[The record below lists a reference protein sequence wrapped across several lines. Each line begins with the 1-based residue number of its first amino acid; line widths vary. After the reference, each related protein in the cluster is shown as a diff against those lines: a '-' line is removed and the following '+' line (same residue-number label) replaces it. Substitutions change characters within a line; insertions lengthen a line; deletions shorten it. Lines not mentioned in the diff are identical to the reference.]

1 MGKRLNKRN
10 RRRRSSSR
18 SFRSGNAGPIL
29 KLLGVVFGALA
40 GLALLVFGVMFVL
53 EAFFKVD
60 TPLDAS
66 GIIGKFAGKI
76 NTPLIETPSPVP
88 TVEPTPTP
96 HPMEGF
102 DPAAAQ
108 RELILPGEL
117 NYPWLA
123 DPSSYG
129 STVILSAGRLADGK
143 VKLERL
149 VSYDIATGS
158 ASELEVKPEND
169 HLLHPVFNDKWL
181 VYFDANYD
189 FGGGAIRC
197 IDRTASS
204 ASPRTIKTVYVGQ
217 PELRLENDILTWI
230 ERTGS
235 EREKIF
241 VCDLSSGE
249 TAVTAYFDNQ
259 ASGTSMPFIHGNKL
273 VWASPA
279 SMSDSAVKTMDI
291 GTGSVSEFR
300 PGVFVHDPEYNGE
313 YYAWLDSTHGENAK
327 LYLSDGVSGSIEIAE
342 GVVEFGIDEDFI
354 AYSKGLAV
362 YMYVFDTGETYCLT
376 ANREAAQLLGVSGGV
391 IFFMDVTSRERDII
405 KYMVSPFAGELRSV
419 NEG

>member
-123 DPSSYG
+123 DPSSYAG
-129 STVILSAGRLADGK
+129 TVILSAGRLADGK

-149 VSYDIATGS
+149 VSYDIAAGS
-158 ASELEVKPEND
+158 ASELDVKPEND

-189 FGGGAIRC
+189 FGGGAHVAAPRRLGRDLNDERVSLNVRAGREIPRGVVLYRVEFRRIGRRERKERKKGC
-197 IDRTASS
+197 QCCQDPIPVSS
-204 ASPRTIKTVYVGQ
+204 SH
-217 PELRLENDILTWI
+217 L
-230 ERTGS
+230 
-235 EREKIF
+235 
-241 VCDLSSGE
+241 
-249 TAVTAYFDNQ
+249 
-259 ASGTSMPFIHGNKL
+259 
-273 VWASPA
+273 
-279 SMSDSAVKTMDI
+279 DI
-291 GTGSVSEFR
+291 GNWQLAPFAHWQHS
-300 PGVFVHDPEYNGE
+300 P
-313 YYAWLDSTHGENAK
+313 HGAT
-327 LYLSDGVSGSIEIAE
+327 SGSRA
-342 GVVEFGIDEDFI
+342 FR
-354 AYSKGLAV
+354 
-362 YMYVFDTGETYCLT
+362 C
-376 ANREAAQLLGVSGGV
+376 Q
-391 IFFMDVTSRERDII
+391 
-405 KYMVSPFAGELRSV
+405 
-419 NEG
+419 